1 MVLIITKYE
10 NNNDVKFDVSKFDY
24 YYSDNTFPTDTR
36 TDFENIITEA
46 GGNFEVTRETNTLD
60 GMGGIT
66 SISASTF
73 SITGWIT
80 DITKKDR
87 KIHSMGLAVPGN
99 RIIYLKYTYE
109 SDVVKEGD
117 ILTDRDSKEWKIVT
131 IIKEPFLNATEI
143 YKKAVIKSIGLEGS
157 N

>member
-1 MVLIITKYE
+1 MVLVITKYE
-10 NNNDVKFDVSKFDY
+10 NNNDVKFDSSKFDY
-24 YYSDNTFPTDTR
+24 YYSENTFPSDTR

-46 GGNFEVTRETNTLD
+46 GGNFEITRETSTLD

-66 SISASTF
+66 NISSSTF

-87 KIHSMGLAVPGN
+87 KIHSMGLAGPGN
-99 RIIYLKYTYE
+99 RILYVKYTYG

-117 ILTDRDSKEWKIVT
+117 VFTDRASNQWRIVT
-131 IIKEPFLNATEI
+131 IIHEPFLNSTEI
-143 YKKAVIKSIGLEGS
+143 YKKAVIKSIGMEGS